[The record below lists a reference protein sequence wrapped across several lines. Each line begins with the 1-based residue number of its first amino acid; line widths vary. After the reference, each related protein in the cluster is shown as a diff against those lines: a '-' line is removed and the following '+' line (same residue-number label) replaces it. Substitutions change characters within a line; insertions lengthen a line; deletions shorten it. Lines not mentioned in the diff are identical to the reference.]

1 MKLIRISLILAVLFS
16 CYGSLTA
23 QERRDAEARKK
34 ERMERM
40 HKAWM
45 EQMKGQ
51 FQRRKTVNQTKMK
64 LRLDFLERAIGLD
77 EKQMETMKLAS
88 TGAVE
93 RASQAWL
100 DHHEKVWKAE
110 QENRYS
116 REQLDQN
123 KVDPMLREIWT
134 NSLGKTLTSKQQRSY
149 QREMGIRSSYF
160 GNAMLRLR
168 LSAFD
173 QQALLSR
180 KQRDALTQKL
190 EISFSIPLKDVSTN
204 TVLKAVQTAYE
215 RITPQDQ
222 QEILSTEQQAIWL
235 QFMKNAERFS
245 QKMQFFENDMLEDVV
260 RGGGFID
267 F

>member
-1 MKLIRISLILAVLFS
+1 MKVIPIALILTT
-16 CYGSLTA
+16 SLGLLGPLSA
-23 QERRDAEARKK
+23 KERPDAEARKE

-40 HKAWM
+40 HKAWL
-45 EQMKGQ
+45 EQMQGQ

-77 EKQMETMKLAS
+77 DKQMETMILAS
-88 TGAVE
+88 KGAVE

-100 DHHEKVWKAE
+100 DYHEKTWKAE

-116 REQLDQN
+116 REQMDQN

-134 NSLGKTLTSKQQRSY
+134 NALDKTLSPKQQRSY
-149 QREMGIRSSYF
+149 QREMGIRASYF
-160 GNAMLRLR
+160 GSAMLRLR

-190 EISFSIPLKDVSTN
+190 EISFSIPTKDVTTN
-204 TVLKAVQTAYE
+204 TVLKAVQTAYQ
-215 RITPQDQ
+215 RITPKDQ

-235 QFMKNAERFS
+235 QFLKNADRYS
-245 QKMQFFENDMLEDVV
+245 QSMEIFENDMLDDVV